1 MITQQLHHASLVVRD
16 IEACRRFYAGVLG
29 LEEIERPPFPF
40 EGAWYRVGQAEI
52 HLIVPPAGLD
62 VGSAPPGLN
71 PLARHTAFAID
82 DYVKARDALK
92 AKGVEVLETNP
103 EAGQMWVRDPD
114 GNILE
119 FIVPSRS

>member
-1 MITQQLHHASLVVRD
+1 MITQQLHHASFVVRD
-16 IEACRRFYAGVLG
+16 IEASRRFYAGVLG

-62 VGSAPPGLN
+62 VGSAPPELN

-92 AKGVEVLETNP
+92 AKGIEVLETNP